1 MLLGRAKLNAIKVLI
16 SQDLIGSYISH
27 NEFFLENNEL
37 REYNEIKEEINNL

>member
-27 NEFFLENNEL
+27 NKFFLENDEL
-37 REYNEIKEEINNL
+37 REYNETKEEISNP